1 LFCFLEAEIVMV
13 TVTVFMMTVMVVV
26 MVMFKLGFA
35 VDLGHTFRIFGVI
48 SANTVEIRQ

>member
-1 LFCFLEAEIVMV
+1 MV

-35 VDLGHTFRIFGVI
+35 VDLGKRSRQTYTLRLSGVI
-48 SANTVEIRQ
+48 LATNLHF